1 MEQSKEQP
9 KQVIVD
15 LEQLNDAMHFALE
28 SLQPRTGKVFT
39 SLLSQSIKGD
49 YVEPKDTK
57 EQEANSQYTENHKRN
72 ENIGF

>member
-1 MEQSKEQP
+1 MEQPKEPP

-28 SLQPRTGKVFT
+28 SLQPRTGKAFT

-49 YVEPKDTK
+49 YVEPPK
-57 EQEANSQYTENHKRN
+57 EETE
-72 ENIGF
+72 